1 MTDEHDDL
9 DPTTDDLPRKRARGE
24 RIEGVRIIGGDDPAG
39 DEPALRFAPG
49 GDETSQLPHWT
60 DPPTGETPRL
70 LKPDDDTANL
80 DAWSSFASAPVWK
93 DERAGELNLV
103 DMTSETRIGA
113 LADRDDDPS
122 DFFPELEPLA
132 PEPAVVTPIRTRQA
146 RGVPPQG
153 RRPATPG
160 NEPRRRPAIEGGPGP
175 ASGGGRN
182 MPIAIGVGVALAALA
197 LVLFKL
203 GPKFTMGLVVLV
215 LVGAA
220 AEFYEVVRRA
230 GYQPAT
236 LLGLVATGAMPLA
249 LYWKGDTAFGLV
261 IALTVAAAFCWY
273 MFADTEAP
281 ALMGIS
287 TTVLGVIYVGVLGSF
302 AALILRI
309 PNENGIG
316 VLAGVIVCVAAV
328 DVGGLALGH
337 SSGTSKMA
345 PSISPNKTW
354 EGLFGGVVF
363 ALIAGL
369 AFGSWVKPWESWKQ
383 GLLLG
388 AVSAMAAVIGDL
400 GESKVKRDLGIKDMG
415 TLLPGHGG
423 LLDRFDGLLFALPAA
438 YYLAVWLKLG

>member
-9 DPTTDDLPRKRARGE
+9 DPTTDDVPLRRPPGDRT
-24 RIEGVRIIGGDDPAG
+24 EGVRIIEGDDPVG
-39 DEPALRFAPG
+39 GEPPLRFAAG

-60 DPPTGETPRL
+60 DPPRGEMPRL
-70 LKPDDDTANL
+70 LKSDDDTSNL

-132 PEPAVVTPIRTRQA
+132 PEPAVVTPIRTRQV
-146 RGVPPQG
+146 RGLPPQNRRVPPG
-153 RRPATPG
+153 G
-160 NEPRRRPAIEGGPGP
+160 EPRRRPAIEGGPGP
-175 ASGGGRN
+175 SSGGGRD
-182 MPIAIGVGVALAALA
+182 MPVAIGVGVGLAALA
-197 LVLFKL
+197 LLLFKL

-215 LVGAA
+215 LVGAV
-220 AEFYEVVRRA
+220 AELYEVLRRA

-236 LLGLVATGAMPLA
+236 LLGLVATGALPLA
-249 LYWKGDTAFGLV
+249 IYWKGDIAFGLV
-261 IALTVAAAFCWY
+261 IGLTVAAAFCWY
-273 MFADTEAP
+273 MFADPEAP
-281 ALMGIS
+281 ALVGIS
-287 TTVLGVIYVGVLGSF
+287 TTVLGVIYIGVLGSF

-309 PNENGIG
+309 PNDNGIG
-316 VLAGVIVCVAAV
+316 ILAGVIVCVAAV

-354 EGLFGGVVF
+354 EGLFGGMVF
-363 ALIAGL
+363 ALIGGL
-369 AFGSWVKPWESWKQ
+369 AFGSLVHPWENWKQ

-388 AVSAMAAVIGDL
+388 ALSAVAAVLGDL
-400 GESKVKRDLGIKDMG
+400 GESKIKRDLGIKDMG

-423 LLDRFDGLLFALPAA
+423 LLDRFDGLLFALPAV